1 MLINA
6 DIACLRAVSTLC
18 QKTHPAE
25 CDANS
30 AISRRF
36 LLFCAHQKP
45 KVTAACAPAAGAA
58 LCPRYAAA
66 AALHAFMR

>member
-30 AISRRF
+30 AISRFLRAPKAKGDRRVRPGCCSDWSRF
-36 LLFCAHQKP
+36 VPAMRRYMLLCGNNF
-45 KVTAACAPAAGAA
+45 
-58 LCPRYAAA
+58 
-66 AALHAFMR
+66 